1 MDGTMVGIEE
11 LLNDVEMPVDG
22 DKLLL
27 IGELLEWTE
36 GLFVGISLVYIE
48 GILEALYKIELL
60 LMVVGKGEEGL
71 G

>member
-1 MDGTMVGIEE
+1 MVGIEE

-27 IGELLEWTE
+27 IGELLEWIK
-36 GLFVGISLVYIE
+36 GLFAGILLVYIE